1 MFATTAVIMKQ
12 EIDEAESI
20 KYFPKIL
27 LPAPLEILPAPRN
40 IKPVK
45 RTVAIF
51 SPTKA
56 RMFVWMIAAK
66 RGLTSIAPFPV
77 TPITVVSKSAAPK
90 RNSVEQIIDSSFT
103 MRLTSS

>member
-1 MFATTAVIMKQ
+1 MKH

-20 KYFPKIL
+20 KYFPMKL
-27 LPAPLEILPAPRN
+27 LFVPLEILPAPRN

-51 SPTKA
+51 SPIKA
-56 RMFVWMIAAK
+56 RMFVWVIDTK

-77 TPITVVSKSAAPK
+77 TPITVVSKSATPK

-103 MRLTSS
+103 MAAHFKLI